1 MLSIIK
7 EDYNVDIPP
16 NRLSVFR
23 STLVK
28 PYLKSKYSKVLSDD
42 EDKVLLTLEL
52 ELILRRRGRL
62 RKNLLL

>member
-1 MLSIIK
+1 MLSVIGK
-7 EDYNVDIPP
+7 DYNVNILL

-28 PYLKSKYSKVLSDD
+28 PYLKSNYSKVLSDD
-42 EDKVLLTLEL
+42 KDKLLLTLEL

-62 RKNLLL
+62 RKNPFL